1 MAGLPMRA
9 GKLSSVQLPSP
20 PAQGFPGPSQPGTR
34 IPVLGQVPSGF
45 LNKQPYQDSTSPEGY
60 DTDMADAAGSSSAAV
75 SNAASPEEGNNEDGI
90 KAKEKGA
97 KAKTKMAAIPE
108 YFASKKTKGKDYSQ
122 DPYLITH
129 RVIDGKV
136 PKKRGPKP
144 DSKPARDRR
153 QELNRQAQ
161 R

>member
-1 MAGLPMRA
+1 MSGLPTRA
-9 GKLSSVQLPSP
+9 GKLSSVQLLP
-20 PAQGFPGPSQPGTR
+20 PPVQSFPGPNQTGHR
-34 IPVLGQVPSGF
+34 ISITGQGPSGF
-45 LNKQPYQDSTSPEGY
+45 YNKQSYQSSMSSEGY
-60 DTDMADAAGSSSAAV
+60 DTDMVDAAASSSAAV
-75 SNAASPEEGNNEDGI
+75 SNAASPEEGNNEDGV
-90 KAKEKGA
+90 KSNEKGA

-108 YFASKKTKGKDYSQ
+108 YFASKKTKGKRHSEHHF
-122 DPYLITH
+122 INAH
-129 RVIDGKV
+129 RVIEGKV